1 MSISANVELQD
12 EGRRVIL
19 RAAGQRCEFAALW
32 LRERAPDAATLDTRT
47 GQRLIEAAQLPLTL
61 HVESASSDAQTL
73 HVRFSDG
80 HVTAYALDALL
91 TDAAPDNADMAP
103 ELSLW
108 DADLETPPQASFD
121 AALEDDDAL
130 LAMLEALQRYGF
142 VKVSGVPC
150 EEDGMQ
156 PLIDRIGPLRRT
168 NWGGIAD
175 VKSVANAYDLTMTQ
189 RGLEPHT
196 DNPYRDPIPGYIWL
210 HCLSN
215 AAAGGDSTLTDG
227 FMAAQRLKAE
237 APEDFDCLTRLS
249 TQFRY
254 TDATTDLASEGPLI
268 ELDSHGR
275 LARVRYS
282 NRTERITAHDAA
294 LLERYYAARQHFY
307 RLITD
312 EALTVHLKLGPG
324 DMLIMDNYRLLH
336 GRTAYQLE
344 GGVRHLRQGYVD
356 RDSTASRRRVLA
368 AQHADSDN
376 DAAPRSVQGANA

>member
-1 MSISANVELQD
+1 
-12 EGRRVIL
+12 
-19 RAAGQRCEFAALW
+19 
-32 LRERAPDAATLDTRT
+32 
-47 GQRLIEAAQLPLTL
+47 
-61 HVESASSDAQTL
+61 
-73 HVRFSDG
+73 
-80 HVTAYALDALL
+80 
-91 TDAAPDNADMAP
+91 
-103 ELSLW
+103 
-108 DADLETPPQASFD
+108 
-121 AALEDDDAL
+121 
-130 LAMLEALQRYGF
+130 
-142 VKVSGVPC
+142 
-150 EEDGMQ
+150 MQ

-227 FMAAQRLKAE
+227 FMAAQRLRAE

-254 TDATTDLASEGPLI
+254 TDATTDLVSEGPLI
-268 ELDSHGR
+268 ELDSQGR

-282 NRTERITAHDAA
+282 NRTERIAAHDAA
-294 LLERYYAARQHFY
+294 LLERYYAARQRFY

-368 AQHADSDN
+368 TQRADSAN
-376 DAAPRSVQGANA
+376 DAAPRSAQGANS

>member
-1 MSISANVELQD
+1 MSISADVELKD
-12 EGRRVIL
+12 EGRRLIL
-19 RAAGQRCEFAALW
+19 HAAGQRREFAALW
-32 LRERAPDAATLDTRT
+32 LRERAPDDTTLDTRT

-61 HVESASSDAQTL
+61 CAETASCEAGTL

-80 HVTAYALDALL
+80 HATAYALNDLL
-91 TDAAPDNADMAP
+91 LDTDADHAEVEPG
-103 ELSLW
+103 LRLW
-108 DADLETPPQASFD
+108 DAGLDALPQATFAS
-121 AALEDDDAL
+121 ALEDDGAL
-130 LAMLEALQRYGF
+130 LAMLEDLHRYGF

-175 VKSVANAYDLTMTQ
+175 VKSVANAFDLTMTQ

-215 AAAGGDSTLTDG
+215 AADGGDSTLTDG

-237 APEDFDCLTRLS
+237 APEDFACLTHLS
-249 TQFRY
+249 PRFRY
-254 TDATTDLASEGPLI
+254 TDATTDLESEGPLI
-268 ELDSHGR
+268 ELDSRGR

-282 NRTERITAHDAA
+282 NRTERIAAHDAA
-294 LLERYYAARQHFY
+294 LLERYYAARQRFY

-356 RDSTASRRRVLA
+356 RDSTASRRRVLG
-368 AQHADSDN
+368 AQLAGNARPGASHTA
-376 DAAPRSVQGANA
+376 QGVNP